1 MYKPPKLITQKN
13 SIKSPLQ
20 MEAPGGWYLE
30 IVLKYKAKRKVK
42 QSNYVDS
49 NISIFVFGKELLRVP
64 NDWSQKVLQFIA
76 VYEVH
81 STLSASISLVHIDK
95 VLALLRFRKVYVLK
109 ASFSKTFLQITD
121 INFLP
126 IIS

>member
-1 MYKPPKLITQKN
+1 M
-13 SIKSPLQ
+13 
-20 MEAPGGWYLE
+20 E

-49 NISIFVFGKELLRVP
+49 NISIFVFAKELLRVP
-64 NDWSQKVLQFIA
+64 NDCSQKVLQFIA

-95 VLALLRFRKVYVLK
+95 VLALLHFRKVYVLK